1 MPAMRVAVVDIGSN
15 SIRLLVADVVSSQ
28 GVTELERRSTVTRL
42 GHGVDAQGS
51 LSKDA
56 ADRTFEVLSGY
67 RKTIDALACERNL
80 AVLTSAVRDA
90 ANGHQFSERV
100 RSLGLDAKVLTGDEE
115 AQLTFLGAMS
125 DREPSGEPSGV
136 IDIGG
141 GSTEFVVGHDH
152 TPTFHTS
159 LQAGVVRMSERHIH
173 TDPPRAEELQAL
185 RADVQQTF
193 AAGLSAPVRASVR
206 RGIAVAGTATSAA
219 AIDQNLDPYD
229 PAKVH
234 GYALRR
240 NTVEDLLSRLASMTE
255 NQRRQVRGLHPDRA
269 PTIVAGMILLSEAIA
284 AFDLS
289 AVEVSEH
296 DILRGGALH
305 LVGFG

>member
-15 SIRLLVADVVSSQ
+15 STRLLIADVESAQSVA
-28 GVTELERRSTVTRL
+28 ELERRSTVTRL
-42 GHGVDAQGS
+42 GHRVDAQGS
-51 LSKDA
+51 LSQDA
-56 ADRTFEVLSGY
+56 SDRTFEVLSGY

-90 ANGHQFSERV
+90 ANGPEFSERV

-115 AQLTFLGAMS
+115 ARLTFLGATS
-125 DREPSGEPSGV
+125 DRAPSSDPGVV

-173 TDPPRAEELQAL
+173 TDPPIAEELRAL

-193 AAGLSAPVRASVR
+193 AAGLPAPVRASVH

-219 AIDQNLDPYD
+219 AIDQNLNPYD

-234 GYALRR
+234 GYTLTRS
-240 NTVEDLLSRLASMTE
+240 TVEDLLSRLAAMTE
-255 NQRRQVRGLHPDRA
+255 DQRRQVRGLHPDRA

-296 DILRGGALH
+296 DILRGGALR
-305 LVGFG
+305 LAGFG